1 MIFSLIGHV
10 GLVRKKNPDVSEF
23 IERNFLAVE
32 IGSMD
37 NFTWYIIHI

>member
-1 MIFSLIGHV
+1 MIFSSTGHV
-10 GLVRKKNPDVSEF
+10 ELVRNKSPVVSEL